1 VTNFH
6 QVAHF
11 ARMQCVHVF
20 PSFPFLKMAE
30 SKGRNSGK
38 QGNFTVCLLFGKYQI
53 KQLPTPRN
61 AEGKKTRAMSER
73 LGRKILPL
81 LQRPAARKG
90 GEL

>member
-1 VTNFH
+1 MELHMWRTFFRWLILPACNVFTS
-6 QVAHF
+6 
-11 ARMQCVHVF
+11 F

-73 LGRKILPL
+73 LG
-81 LQRPAARKG
+81 
-90 GEL
+90 